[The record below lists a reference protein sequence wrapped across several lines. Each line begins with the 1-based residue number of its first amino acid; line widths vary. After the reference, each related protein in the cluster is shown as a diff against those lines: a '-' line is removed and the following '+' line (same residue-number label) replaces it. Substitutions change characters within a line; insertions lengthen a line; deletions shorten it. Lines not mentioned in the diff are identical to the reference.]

1 MSILSEIKLCLNKK
15 DFLLK
20 LNVLLENK
28 SKGYCC
34 VLNPNIIV
42 TCYKDKSYF
51 NTIKLAAFNICDAIS
66 VELINNFTKKRKI
79 KSVPGPDIF
88 IDLARSSNYT
98 QFFIGGENED
108 QLSALKN
115 NLNNSNFKSKDFY
128 CPPFL
133 NVKDFNYIKISKL
146 INKNKPDIIWIGLG
160 APKQEVFMSKLLPH
174 IHGGLLIG
182 VGAAFNFYSGYK
194 NYKRAPKILRKLK
207 LEWLYRIFSEPRKT
221 LPRILRNIFYLP
233 LILVNEL
240 FNIK

>member
-1 MSILSEIKLCLNKK
+1 MSILNQIKLCLNKK
-15 DFLLK
+15 DFLFK

-34 VLNPNIIV
+34 VVNPNILV

-79 KSVPGPDIF
+79 KSVTGPDIF

-108 QLSALKN
+108 QLLSLMN
-115 NLNNSNFKSKDFY
+115 NLNNSNFDRANFY

-133 NVKDFNYIKISKL
+133 NVKDFNYSEISKL
-146 INKNKPDIIWIGLG
+146 INKNKPDLIWIGLG

-174 IHGGLLIG
+174 INGGLLIG

-194 NYKRAPKILRKLK
+194 KHKRAPLFYRKFK
-207 LEWLYRIFSEPRKT
+207 LEWFHRLINEPAKT
-221 LPRILRNIFYLP
+221 FPRVIRNIINLP
-233 LILVNEL
+233 LIL
-240 FNIK
+240 IKEYK